1 MTTTAEQQTLPPYV
15 ETKRVVAHIADP
27 ARTRRG
33 LCGARITGLPASA
46 TKACVVCETLE
57 RNRRMWQR

>member
-1 MTTTAEQQTLPPYV
+1 MTTLTEQQTLPPYV
-15 ETKRVVAHIADP
+15 ETKRVVAHIRNTHGRA
-27 ARTRRG
+27 